1 MPKDHD
7 SGIMSVF
14 AIILMCL
21 LLYLINSAISS
32 DLILEIDLCTYID
45 LYTCRYISLIF
56 RSKRVVEAGQEDK
69 IVDDCDLISALL
81 HLLPHLLPT
90 VNTDMSPAKVAERN
104 RKVN

>member
-1 MPKDHD
+1 MPEDHD

-21 LLYLINSAISS
+21 LLYLINSAIPS
-32 DLILEIDLCTYID
+32 DLILEIDSCTFIA
-45 LYTCRYISLIF
+45 LYACRYISVIF

-69 IVDDCDLISALL
+69 IVDDCDLISTLL
-81 HLLPHLLPT
+81 HLLPHLLPA
-90 VNTDMSPAKVAERN
+90 VNTSMSPAKVSERN